1 MAINDITLTA
11 SMRNNLLSLQNT
23 NSLLDRTQ
31 ERLSTGKKVN
41 SALDNPSSYFTAQ
54 SLNARASDL
63 NNLLDSMGQAVQ
75 TIKAADEGITTL
87 TSLVEQAKST
97 TEQAAITANK
107 TTLQLEGVTSPIT
120 ADPPDDLVITIND
133 VDHTVTL
140 AKDDDLEGIVT
151 KINEQFATDGIE
163 EDALASVNGTGI
175 TINSKSGYSISVAEN
190 ADLGIT
196 AVNIDNSL
204 KTYEAQFNGILKQI
218 DELVQDTSYK
228 GINLLNGDDLTVN
241 FNELRTSTLTIEGV
255 TFDSAGLKLT
265 AAENWNSDN
274 NLNTSMTQ
282 TEAAINTLREQ
293 ASTFG
298 QNLSVVQT
306 RQDFTESMIN
316 ILTSGADALTLA
328 DMNEEAANML
338 ALQTRQ
344 ALGTNALSMASQAE
358 QSVLKLFS

>member
-241 FNELRTSTLTIEGV
+241 FNELRTS
-255 TFDSAGLKLT
+255 S
-265 AAENWNSDN
+265 
-274 NLNTSMTQ
+274 
-282 TEAAINTLREQ
+282 RELE
-293 ASTFG
+293 F
-298 QNLSVVQT
+298 
-306 RQDFTESMIN
+306 R
-316 ILTSGADALTLA
+316 
-328 DMNEEAANML
+328 
-338 ALQTRQ
+338 
-344 ALGTNALSMASQAE
+344 
-358 QSVLKLFS
+358 